1 MHQSIDK
8 KNKVV
13 IYLIFLFILST
24 TSGKFTEKQKDYS
37 LKINKI
43 NVEGLSISENLMIQ
57 NELNSIF
64 YQNILILGKDKIN
77 KIINK
82 YNIIEEYNIKK
93 IYPSKLDVKIKPTK
107 LIAKVISDNQLILG
121 ANGKLISNKHEDKI
135 FPHIFGEFN
144 SESFLEFKKSV
155 EISKFDFIEFKT
167 MYFFP
172 SNRWDILTVDN
183 ILIKLPQKNMVES
196 LNLAHKIMN
205 DEEFIDKNII
215 DLRVKNHLIIK

>member
-183 ILIKLPQKNMVES
+183 IN
-196 LNLAHKIMN
+196 
-205 DEEFIDKNII
+205 
-215 DLRVKNHLIIK
+215 

>member
-1 MHQSIDK
+1 
-8 KNKVV
+8 
-13 IYLIFLFILST
+13 
-24 TSGKFTEKQKDYS
+24 
-37 LKINKI
+37 
-43 NVEGLSISENLMIQ
+43 MIQ

>member
-57 NELNSIF
+57 NELNRIF

>member
-82 YNIIEEYNIKK
+82 YI
-93 IYPSKLDVKIKPTK
+93 
-107 LIAKVISDNQLILG
+107 
-121 ANGKLISNKHEDKI
+121 
-135 FPHIFGEFN
+135 
-144 SESFLEFKKSV
+144 
-155 EISKFDFIEFKT
+155 
-167 MYFFP
+167 
-172 SNRWDILTVDN
+172 
-183 ILIKLPQKNMVES
+183 
-196 LNLAHKIMN
+196 
-205 DEEFIDKNII
+205 
-215 DLRVKNHLIIK
+215 

>member
-1 MHQSIDK
+1 MRQLTDK
-8 KNKVV
+8 KAKII
-13 IYLIFLFILST
+13 IYLLFLFLLST
-24 TSGKFTEKQKDYS
+24 INNKNLNISQNYLK
-37 LKINKI
+37 KINKI
-43 NVEGLSISENLMIQ
+43 EIQGLSEINNSKILIK
-57 NELNSIF
+57 LNNIF
-64 YQNILILGKDKIN
+64 YKNIFILGNDEIDKI
-77 KIINK
+77 ISQ
-82 YNIIEEYNIKK
+82 YNIVEEYNAKK
-93 IYPSKLDVKIKPTK
+93 IYPSKLFINIKPTK
-107 LIAKVISDNQLILG
+107 FIAKISGKKEIFVG
-121 ANGKLISNKHEDKI
+121 SNGKLIESKKKRKNL
-135 FPHIFGEFN
+135 PYIFGEFN

-183 ILIKLPQKNMVES
+183 ILIKLQQKNMVES